1 VSVTWREFA
10 ANHGFTNTTPVEVA
24 RGAIAMIGD
33 PLRAAYSNA
42 TTNVRPLGLLLPGRD
57 QPSPVVMEIRS
68 EP

>member
-1 VSVTWREFA
+1 
-10 ANHGFTNTTPVEVA
+10 
-24 RGAIAMIGD
+24 MIGD

-42 TTNVRPLGLLLPGRD
+42 TTNVRPLGLLLSGRD